1 MSGWASAITAAIG
14 SMTPAQQVLF
24 QPRGSARSA
33 NGTRRRRRKSA
44 AKTTRRKGKKKG
56 AARRAR
62 GGKAARFVKGSAAAK
77 RHMAKLRRMR
87 RR

>member
-14 SMTPAQQVLF
+14 SMTPAQQILF
-24 QPRGSARSA
+24 RPAKSSA
-33 NGTRRRRRKSA
+33 GTGRRRKRRKAA
-44 AKTTRRKGKKKG
+44 AKTSRRKGKKKV

-62 GGKAARFVKGSAAAK
+62 GKAARFVKGSAAAK

-87 RR
+87 RRK

>member
-24 QPRGSARSA
+24 QPQRGSAS
-33 NGTRRRRRKSA
+33 GGRRRKRKA
-44 AKTTRRKGKKKG
+44 TAKTTRRKGKKKA

-62 GGKAARFVKGSAAAK
+62 RGKAQRFVKGSAAAK

-87 RR
+87 RRK

>member
-24 QPRGSARSA
+24 RPSAGSKSG
-33 NGTRRRRRKSA
+33 GTRRRKRRKTA
-44 AKTTRRKGKKKG
+44 AKTTRRKGKKKA

-62 GGKAARFVKGSAAAK
+62 GKASRFVKGSAAAK

-87 RR
+87 RRK